1 MISKNTIQ
9 SFVNKYY
16 LGETHNAV
24 VWEVK
29 DNTLSL
35 EAGKSSGGCC
45 RIKFDNFIFND
56 VKLPIF
62 DTSKLNK
69 FLSVLTEDLV
79 IEVITNVNGISN
91 KLKLADSN
99 FDLEY
104 QLAAESV
111 IPNVKVPTEKGL
123 LEHNE
128 IDLNDMVADITN
140 EDISRLLKAKSAL
153 PDNNIVR
160 LKTNTDLD
168 GNYNCELM
176 YGADNKFSDKIS
188 YQLQATF
195 VKPFDFELP
204 FDVNIFSKIL
214 NANKDME
221 SGKIKLSKKGV
232 IQISFTSNDMYS
244 EYYMTRKE
252 TTN

>member
-99 FDLEY
+99 FDLEN
-104 QLAAESV
+104 QFLV
-111 IPNVKVPTEKGL
+111 V
-123 LEHNE
+123 
-128 IDLNDMVADITN
+128 
-140 EDISRLLKAKSAL
+140 
-153 PDNNIVR
+153 
-160 LKTNTDLD
+160 
-168 GNYNCELM
+168 
-176 YGADNKFSDKIS
+176 
-188 YQLQATF
+188 
-195 VKPFDFELP
+195 
-204 FDVNIFSKIL
+204 
-214 NANKDME
+214 
-221 SGKIKLSKKGV
+221 
-232 IQISFTSNDMYS
+232 
-244 EYYMTRKE
+244 
-252 TTN
+252 